1 MKKILITNST
11 CLQDNIGGASRS
23 IDEIALEL
31 SQFYHITLL
40 VPNRNKK
47 DETENINSNY
57 KIVRYPYNSK
67 NKFTKLFS
75 SIQFFIKNKNLIE
88 DNYDI
93 IWGQSPEPFL
103 YLMVL
108 TKLKKVNNVIYTFHG
123 PWYEEYKYASG
134 KENILL
140 KYIIKFIE
148 KVIIQYAK
156 TIHFQSNYIFQK
168 INQEHKIKKETKI
181 FNILINPEQYKNK
194 KYLSTNNFIKSDKL
208 NLFLI
213 RRLTPRTGVLN
224 FVKNI
229 YLLEESLKNEINII
243 IAGQGEEFKLMEEF
257 IQHNNMNSYVRLL
270 GEIEQDMADD
280 LIQKSDYIVMPSIGA
295 EGFGVTV
302 LESLYQGTEVLYA
315 NNGGM
320 MEFLNNSYPDN
331 MFEPLEFKSLEKL
344 LKDKIKL
351 NKTNNFQKQ
360 FRKVDS
366 SLDFKSNLKKLIDV
380 DYEKK
385 DY

>member
-23 IDEIALEL
+23 IHEIALEL
-31 SQFYHITLL
+31 SQVYDITLI

-47 DETENINSNY
+47 DESENINKNY
-57 KIVRYPYNSK
+57 KIIRYPYNCK
-67 NKFTKLFS
+67 NKVTKLLS
-75 SIQFFIKNKNLIE
+75 SIQFFMQHKSLIE
-88 DNYDI
+88 DTYDI
-93 IWGQSPEPFL
+93 VWGQSPEPFL

-108 TKLKKVNNVIYTFHG
+108 TKLKKIRNIIYTFHG

-134 KENILL
+134 KESILL

-148 KVIIQYAK
+148 KVILHYAN

-168 INQEHKIKKETKI
+168 INKEHKIKKETKI
-181 FNILINPEQYKNK
+181 LNILINPEQYKSK
-194 KYLSTNNFIKSDKL
+194 KYLLTNNLIKIDKL

-229 YLLEESLKNEINII
+229 YLLKKELKDEINIL
-243 IAGQGEEFKLMEEF
+243 IAGQGEEFKLIEKF
-257 IQHNNMNSYVRLL
+257 IKHNMMDNYVRLL
-270 GEIEQDMADD
+270 GGVEQDMADD
-280 LIQKSDYIVMPSIGA
+280 LIQKSDYVVMPSIGA

-302 LESLYQGTEVLYA
+302 LESLYQQTEVLYA

-320 MEFLNNSYPDN
+320 KEFLEKNYSDN
-331 MFEPLEFKSLEKL
+331 IFNPLELKSLEKL
-344 LKDKIKL
+344 LENKIKL
-351 NKTNNFQKQ
+351 NKRKNFQKQ

-366 SLDFKSNLKKLIDV
+366 NLDFKSNLKNLIGV